1 MRFFS
6 TIAIFI
12 LFLVSLY
19 GQNNHME
26 EKIPILIRCDDLG
39 MCHDV
44 NLAALEVLEKGFPVS
59 MSVMVPC
66 AWFPEAAD
74 LLKKYKNVS
83 VGVHLT
89 LNSEWKQYRWG
100 PVAGVHKVPSLV
112 DTLGYFF
119 PSRSALF
126 DNEPD
131 LSEIETE
138 LRAQIEKALK
148 AGLNIDYLDYHM
160 GAAMQNELTR
170 SIVEKLAN
178 EYKVSISRYY
188 GEVDVEGGYSAPVE
202 NKLETIYSKIST
214 MSTVGIKLLVFHIGR
229 DNPEMKA
236 MEDLNKFGLKEMSRH
251 RNSEL
256 EALISPKLQ
265 KLINDLKF
273 RLVNYK
279 MLNDEIGLQAMK
291 RPDPQK

>member
-1 MRFFS
+1 
-6 TIAIFI
+6 
-12 LFLVSLY
+12 
-19 GQNNHME
+19 ME

-66 AWFPEAAD
+66 SWFPEAAEM
-74 LLKKYKNVS
+74 LKKYKNVS

-100 PVAGVHKVPSLV
+100 PVSGISKVPSLV
-112 DTLGYFF
+112 DSLGYFF
-119 PSRSALF
+119 PSRSELF
-126 DNEPD
+126 DNKPD
-131 LSEIETE
+131 LQEIETE
-138 LRAQIEKALK
+138 LRAQIEKAKK
-148 AGLNIDYLDYHM
+148 AGLKIDYLDYHM

-202 NKLETIYSKIST
+202 NKLATLYTNIANLKHG
-214 MSTVGIKLLVFHIGR
+214 GIKLLVFHIGI
-229 DNPEMKA
+229 DNPEMKS

-256 EALISPKLQ
+256 EALISPELQ
-265 KLINDLKF
+265 ELLNDQRF

-279 MLNDEIGLQAMK
+279 MLNDEMGQQNMK
-291 RPDPQK
+291 RPDSQK